1 MTTDEAA
8 PARLPGRGDRVMLD
22 ANLLLRVTAPADPR
36 HRTALNAVAKLEAA
50 GAECVTATQAL
61 CEFWVVA
68 TRPAGSPNGFG
79 RTIAQADVGL
89 RRLETQFTFLE
100 DPPTTRDVW
109 RRLVRD
115 RGVAGKPAHDA
126 RLAATAIAAGVPAV
140 LTFNVGDFARF
151 AADGLAALDPAA
163 V

>member
-1 MTTDEAA
+1 MKVLIDTNIAL
-8 PARLPGRGDRVMLD
+8 RLAQPNSPQYPVALRALSKLRRRGD
-22 ANLLLRVTAPADPR
+22 NLFICLQTMA
-36 HRTALNAVAKLEAA
+36 
-50 GAECVTATQAL
+50 
-61 CEFWVVA
+61 EFWAVA
-68 TRPAGSPNGFG
+68 TRPVANNGFG

-115 RGVAGKPAHDA
+115 RGVAGKPTHDA
-126 RLAATAIAAGVPAV
+126 RLAATAITAGVPAV

-151 AADGLAALDPAA
+151 AADGLVALDPAA